1 VEGSVVTRY
10 LLRRL
15 AWALV
20 TLWGISLLTFLAI
33 FVVPGDPAAV
43 LAPKGASPEL
53 RQSIRRELG
62 LDRPVLLQYAA
73 YVGRAA
79 RGDLGRSYVTGE
91 RVAAAIARRVP
102 PTALLAL
109 SGWAVWLL
117 VGTALGMAAAV
128 AAGRWPERLVLG
140 FGILGASLP
149 TFWVGIVLLYLFASR
164 LPWLPAGGYGTPAHL
179 VLPTLTLGLSGAA
192 AYSRIVHASLRGV
205 LGEDYIRTARAKGL
219 DERQVIGRHAL
230 RNALLPLATLAGADL
245 AALFG
250 GVVVTESV
258 FAWPGIGQLAV
269 QAVLNLDVPMI
280 MGTVLFS
287 AALVVAAN
295 LAVDLLYPQIDPR
308 ILRQ

>member
-1 VEGSVVTRY
+1 VTRY

-15 AWALV
+15 GWAVV
-20 TLWGISLLTFLAI
+20 TLWGVSVLTFLAV
-33 FVVPGDPAAV
+33 FVVPGDPVAV

-53 RQSIRRELG
+53 RAAIRRELG
-62 LDRPVLLQYAA
+62 LDRPVAVQYLRYAS
-73 YVGRAA
+73 RAL

-91 RVAAAIARRVP
+91 AVSAAMARRLP

-109 SGWAVWLL
+109 SGWLIWLL
-117 VGTALGMAAAV
+117 AGTALGTLAAV
-128 AAGRWPERLVLG
+128 APGRWPERVVLG
-140 FGILGASLP
+140 FGVLGASLP
-149 TFWVGIVLLYLFASR
+149 TFWVGIVLLALFASR
-164 LPWLPAGGYGTPAHL
+164 LPWLPAGGYGTPSHL

-192 AYSRIVHASLRGV
+192 VYSRLVHSSLRGV

-219 DERQVIGRHAL
+219 PERAVVLRHAL

-245 AALFG
+245 AALLG
-250 GVVVTESV
+250 GVVFTESV

-287 AALVVAAN
+287 ATAVVVANLVV
-295 LAVDLLYPQIDPR
+295 DILYPRLDPR
-308 ILRQ
+308 IVQR

>member
-1 VEGSVVTRY
+1 VTRY

-15 AWALV
+15 GWAVV
-20 TLWGISLLTFLAI
+20 TLWGVSVLAFLAV

-53 RQSIRRELG
+53 RTAIRRELG
-62 LDRPVLLQYAA
+62 LDRPVAVQYLRYAS
-73 YVGRAA
+73 RAL

-91 RVAAAIARRVP
+91 AVSAAMARRLP

-109 SGWAVWLL
+109 SGWLIWLL
-117 VGTALGMAAAV
+117 AGTALGTLAAV
-128 AAGRWPERLVLG
+128 APGRWPERVVLG
-140 FGILGASLP
+140 FGVLGASLP
-149 TFWVGIVLLYLFASR
+149 TFWVGIVLLALFASR
-164 LPWLPAGGYGTPAHL
+164 LPWLPAGGYGTPSHL

-192 AYSRIVHASLRGV
+192 VYSRLVHSSLRGV

-219 DERQVIGRHAL
+219 PERAVVLRHAL

-245 AALFG
+245 AALLG
-250 GVVVTESV
+250 GVVFTESV

-287 AALVVAAN
+287 ATAVVVANLVV
-295 LAVDLLYPQIDPR
+295 DILYPRLDPR
-308 ILRQ
+308 IVQR